1 VCPVVRGAAVARI
14 RAATSAGSRWG
25 NGGTGVGSG
34 MVPTSSRS
42 LVTGGG
48 ARRRT
53 GYSGRHTLA
62 VDTFTL
68 FLALRPDQPLD
79 DEAVDALGAMRPGD
93 DDLRVWREDG
103 RGLLRAA
110 TEGSA
115 ADLETALELAQAL
128 GAEVLDRCPGTL
140 LEVSA
145 MGDEDSLVWRAVP

>member
-1 VCPVVRGAAVARI
+1 VRRAAVARI
-14 RAATSAGSRWG
+14 RAATSAGSRWR
-25 NGGTGVGSG
+25 NGRTGVGSG

-48 ARRRT
+48 TRGGA

-68 FLALRPDQPLD
+68 FLALRPDRPLD
-79 DEAVDALGAMRPGD
+79 DEAVDALGAAVRPGD

-103 RGLLRAA
+103 RGLLRVA
-110 TEGSA
+110 TESSA
-115 ADLETALELAQAL
+115 ASLETALELAQAL
-128 GAEVLDRCPGTL
+128 GAEVLQRCPGTL